1 MSNKVIGIEYTLK
14 DAKTGDLLDSNVGQ
28 APLEFISGKGQI
40 ISGLED
46 KLLTMSLNEKADVLV
61 EPKDAY
67 GEYSDEAIQTL
78 PKEQFAGIELVEG
91 MSLYGTGDH
100 GETVQVTVKSFT
112 DSDVTIDYNHPMA
125 GKTLMFTV
133 SVLSLRDATDEEIQ
147 TGYVGGMAAMAGG
160 CCGGGHGGC
169 GCSSDYEQ
177 DHDNGHSHSGCC
189 SGEEHQGHSHGGGC
203 GTGNGHSNGG
213 CGCH

>member
-14 DAKTGDLLDSNVGQ
+14 DAKTGEHLDTNVGQ

-40 ISGLED
+40 ITGLEN
-46 KLLTMSLNEKADVLV
+46 KLVNMSANEEADVLV

-67 GEYSDEAIQTL
+67 GEYNDEAIQTL

-91 MSLYGTGDH
+91 MSLYGTGEH
-100 GETVQVTVKSFT
+100 GETVQVVVKSFN
-112 DSDVTIDYNHPMA
+112 DNEVTIDYNHPMA
-125 GKTLMFTV
+125 GKTLMFSV

-147 TGYVGGMAAMAGG
+147 TGVVGGMAAMAGG
-160 CCGGGHGGC
+160 CCGGGGHSAGGC
-169 GCSSDYEQ
+169 GCASGD
-177 DHDNGHSHSGCC
+177 SHEHASEGCC
-189 SGEEHQGHSHGGGC
+189 GTQQGHSHGG
-203 GTGNGHSNGG
+203 